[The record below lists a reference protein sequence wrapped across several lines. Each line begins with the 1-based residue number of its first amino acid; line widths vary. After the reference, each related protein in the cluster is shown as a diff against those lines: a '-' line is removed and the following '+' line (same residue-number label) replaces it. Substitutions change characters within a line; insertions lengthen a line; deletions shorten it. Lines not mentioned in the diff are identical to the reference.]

1 MKIDPYLKRLQLSEK
16 PKKTLSFLE
25 KLQSQHV
32 RQIPFENWD
41 ILQQIPL
48 SLHMEDL
55 YEKVIHRR
63 RGGVCFELNGLFHAL
78 LVQLGFKAHLMAG
91 TVYHGDLWGIEE
103 SHTIILVQLDAKQYL
118 VDVGFGGKTPRKPIP
133 LSGEIVQDLDGDYRI
148 IPDPSPHS
156 RWILQKK
163 EEQEWE
169 HLYRFRTDQW
179 NLHDFSSA
187 CEYIQHSPDSIFNK
201 EYFFMKVTENGRKT
215 LKGNS
220 LTIVENGV
228 KTKKVIP
235 SEQLDQVAQTFF
247 DE

>member
-78 LVQLGFKAHLMAG
+78 LVQLGFKAHLMAE
-91 TVYHGDLWGIEE
+91 TVYHGDHWGIEE

-118 VDVGFGGKTPRKPIP
+118 VDVGFGGRTPRKPIP

-148 IPDPSPHS
+148 IPIQAPILVGSFKRKKSKNGSIYIGSEPISGISTNFHLHRIYSTLS
-156 RWILQKK
+156 RL
-163 EEQEWE
+163 
-169 HLYRFRTDQW
+169 
-179 NLHDFSSA
+179 NL
-187 CEYIQHSPDSIFNK
+187 
-201 EYFFMKVTENGRKT
+201 
-215 LKGNS
+215 
-220 LTIVENGV
+220 
-228 KTKKVIP
+228 
-235 SEQLDQVAQTFF
+235 
-247 DE
+247 